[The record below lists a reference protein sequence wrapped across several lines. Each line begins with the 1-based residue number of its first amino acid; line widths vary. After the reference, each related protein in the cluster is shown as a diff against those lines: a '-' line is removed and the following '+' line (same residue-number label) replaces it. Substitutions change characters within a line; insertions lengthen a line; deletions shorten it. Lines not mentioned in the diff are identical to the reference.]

1 MIVKLIHLKNI
12 YLKLDTNI
20 FHLLLISLA
29 YEYIYINFYILN
41 NYRKENEGFIYFIAS
56 YSIILFWIFL
66 YLMLHIMCISINF
79 YIFKFFKQMLSVFI
93 SLIVYIHN

>member
-41 NYRKENEGFIYFIAS
+41 TIIEKKVKDLFIYF
-56 YSIILFWIFL
+56 
-66 YLMLHIMCISINF
+66 H
-79 YIFKFFKQMLSVFI
+79 VT
-93 SLIVYIHN
+93 

>member
-41 NYRKENEGFIYFIAS
+41 NYRKENEGFIYFI
-56 YSIILFWIFL
+56 
-66 YLMLHIMCISINF
+66 LHIA
-79 YIFKFFKQMLSVFI
+79 
-93 SLIVYIHN
+93 

>member
-12 YLKLDTNI
+12 YLKLDINI

-41 NYRKENEGFIYFIAS
+41 TIIEKKVKDLFIL
-56 YSIILFWIFL
+56 YS
-66 YLMLHIMCISINF
+66 M
-79 YIFKFFKQMLSVFI
+79 
-93 SLIVYIHN
+93 

>member
-56 YSIILFWIFL
+56 I
-66 YLMLHIMCISINF
+66 
-79 YIFKFFKQMLSVFI
+79 
-93 SLIVYIHN
+93 

>member
-20 FHLLLISLA
+20 FHLLLISLT

-41 NYRKENEGFIYFIAS
+41 TIIEKKVKDLFIL
-56 YSIILFWIFL
+56 YS
-66 YLMLHIMCISINF
+66 M
-79 YIFKFFKQMLSVFI
+79 
-93 SLIVYIHN
+93 